1 MACAPNKPGLVTWV
15 NKPTKEAI
23 LIVKAENRHYP
34 MCQHWDEDK
43 ETSDFPKSSFRGLN
57 SRRQEAHGS
66 PARNNVTRVKR
77 LQKLLGPLILPLTS
91 PL

>member
-1 MACAPNKPGLVTWV
+1 
-15 NKPTKEAI
+15 
-23 LIVKAENRHYP
+23 

-66 PARNNVTRVKR
+66 PARNNVTRVKL

-91 PL
+91 PLWSRLAVGDRHPQIFLFILL